1 MSRRPT
7 IRSVAQAAGVSTAT
21 VDRVLNSRLPVR
33 ESTAMRVIAAAER
46 VGYHGAALMRE
57 RLRERAPLRTLGFCL
72 QKRSDPFYLAFA
84 REVSAAA
91 ARQVA
96 EPCTAVVEFID
107 EIEPQAI
114 ARRLASVG
122 AVSDAV
128 AVVAVDHPHVT
139 AAIETLAAQ
148 GKPVFTLLSDLSAPS
163 RAGYVGVDAR
173 QSGRTAAWAI
183 RNLARPGGVAAG
195 RAEGRHEGRH
205 EGRAEGRADGRSE
218 GRSEARS
225 AGRSDGRADGPGDMR
240 AEVGVFVGSH
250 RYLGQE
256 TCEMAFR
263 AYLREH
269 APQFRVL
276 DTRVN
281 LEDERLAYEAAQELL
296 SRHPALAGLY
306 VAGGGV
312 PGILRALREH
322 PRHVVTVCTE
332 LTAERRQAL
341 IDGVIDIV
349 LGTPLPRV
357 AGTAVAMMLRA
368 IEQIASGAAPMVA
381 AQYPQPFDLFTPE
394 NI

>member
-7 IRSVAQAAGVSTAT
+7 IAAVAAAAGVSTAT

-33 ESTAMRVIAAAER
+33 ESTALRVIAAAER
-46 VGYHGAALMRE
+46 IGYHGAALMRE
-57 RLRERAPLRTLGFCL
+57 RVRERAPLHTLGFCL
-72 QKRSDPFYLAFA
+72 QKHSDPFYQSFA

-91 ARQVA
+91 ARHVPQ
-96 EPCTAVVEFID
+96 PCVAVVEFID
-107 EIEPQAI
+107 AIDPAAI
-114 ARRLASVG
+114 AARLLAVG
-122 AVSDAV
+122 ALCDAV

-139 AAIETLAAQ
+139 AAIENLSAR

-163 RAGYVGVDAR
+163 RAGYVGVDPR

-183 RNLARPGGVAAG
+183 RGLARPAG
-195 RAEGRHEGRH
+195 EL
-205 EGRAEGRADGRSE
+205 
-218 GRSEARS
+218 
-225 AGRSDGRADGPGDMR
+225 

-256 TCEMAFR
+256 TCEIAFR
-263 AYLREH
+263 SYLREH

-276 DTRVN
+276 ETRVN
-281 LEDERLAYEAAQELL
+281 LEDERLAHEAAQELL
-296 SRHPALAGLY
+296 ARHPSLAGLY

-349 LGTPLPRV
+349 LGTPLQRI
-357 AGTAVAMMLRA
+357 AATAVAMMLRA
-368 IEQIASGAAPMVA
+368 LEQLAAGAPPMVA
-381 AQYPQPFDLFTPE
+381 AQYPQPFDLYTPE

>member
-7 IRSVAQAAGVSTAT
+7 IAAVAAAAGVSTAT

-33 ESTAMRVIAAAER
+33 EATALRVIAAAER
-46 VGYHGAALMRE
+46 IGYHGAALMRE
-57 RLRERAPLRTLGFCL
+57 RVRERATLHTLGFCL
-72 QKRSDPFYLAFA
+72 QKRSDPFYQTFA
-84 REVSAAA
+84 RELSAAA
-91 ARQVA
+91 VRHVPACV
-96 EPCTAVVEFID
+96 AVVEYID
-107 EIEPQAI
+107 EIEPAAI
-114 ARRLASVG
+114 ARQLLAVG
-122 AVSDAV
+122 ELCDAV

-139 AAIETLAAQ
+139 AAIESLSAR

-163 RAGYVGVDAR
+163 RAGYVGVDPR

-183 RNLARPGGVAAG
+183 RQLARPAG
-195 RAEGRHEGRH
+195 EL
-205 EGRAEGRADGRSE
+205 
-218 GRSEARS
+218 
-225 AGRSDGRADGPGDMR
+225 

-256 TCEMAFR
+256 TCEIAFR
-263 AYLREH
+263 SYLREH

-281 LEDERLAYEAAQELL
+281 LEDERLAHEAAQELL
-296 SRHPALAGLY
+296 ARHPTLAGLY

-368 IEQIASGAAPMVA
+368 LEQLAAGAPPMVA
-381 AQYPQPFDLFTPE
+381 AHYPQPFDLYTPE

>member
-7 IRSVAQAAGVSTAT
+7 ISAVAAAAGVSTAT

-33 ESTAMRVIAAAER
+33 EATAMRVIAAAER
-46 VGYHGAALMRE
+46 IGYHAAGLMRD

-72 QKRSDPFYLAFA
+72 QKRSDPFYQAFA
-84 REVSAAA
+84 REVSAAS
-91 ARQVA
+91 ARHAPQ
-96 EPCTAVVEFID
+96 PCVAVVEFID
-107 EIEPQAI
+107 EIEPAAI
-114 ARRLASVG
+114 ARRLESVG

-139 AAIETLAAQ
+139 SAIEALALQ
-148 GKPVFTLLSDLSAPS
+148 RKPVFTLLSDLSAPS

-173 QSGRTAAWAI
+173 QSGRTAAWVI
-183 RNLARPGGVAAG
+183 SRMARG
-195 RAEGRHEGRH
+195 
-205 EGRAEGRADGRSE
+205 ADRGT
-218 GRSEARS
+218 G
-225 AGRSDGRADGPGDMR
+225 
-240 AEVGVFVGSH
+240 EVGVFVGSH

-256 TCEMAFR
+256 TCEIAFR
-263 AYLREH
+263 SYLREH
-269 APQFRVL
+269 APKLRVL
-276 DTRVN
+276 ETRVN
-281 LEDERLAYEAAQELL
+281 LEDERLAHEAAQELL
-296 SRHPALAGLY
+296 ARHPALTGLY

-322 PRHVVTVCTE
+322 RRHVFTVCTE

-368 IEQIASGAAPMVA
+368 LEQLEAGAAPMVA
-381 AQYPQPFDLFTPE
+381 AHYPQPFDLYTPE

>member
-7 IRSVAQAAGVSTAT
+7 IAAVAAAAGVSTAT

-33 ESTAMRVIAAAER
+33 DATALRVIAAAER
-46 VGYHGAALMRE
+46 IGYHGAALMRE
-57 RLRERAPLRTLGFCL
+57 RVRERAPLHTLGFCL
-72 QKRSDPFYLAFA
+72 QKHDDPFYQAFA

-91 ARQVA
+91 ARHAPQ
-96 EPCTAVVEFID
+96 PCVAVVEFID
-107 EIEPQAI
+107 AIEPAAI
-114 ARRLASVG
+114 AARLLAVG
-122 AVSDAV
+122 ELCDAV

-139 AAIETLAAQ
+139 AAIESLSAR

-163 RAGYVGVDAR
+163 RAGYVGVDPR

-183 RNLARPGGVAAG
+183 RGLARPT
-195 RAEGRHEGRH
+195 AE
-205 EGRAEGRADGRSE
+205 
-218 GRSEARS
+218 
-225 AGRSDGRADGPGDMR
+225 P

-256 TCEMAFR
+256 TCEIAFR
-263 AYLREH
+263 SYLREH

-276 DTRVN
+276 ETRVN
-281 LEDERLAYEAAQELL
+281 LEDERLAHEAAQELL
-296 SRHPALAGLY
+296 TRHPTLAGLY

-341 IDGVIDIV
+341 VDGVIDIV
-349 LGTPLPRV
+349 LGTPLPRI
-357 AGTAVAMMLRA
+357 AATSVAMMLRA
-368 IEQIASGAAPMVA
+368 LEQLAAGAPPMVA
-381 AQYPQPFDLFTPE
+381 AHYPQPFDLYTPE
-394 NI
+394 NV